1 MQKIILLLLVVILL
15 SACGGSQESK
25 EKDAGA
31 SGQAVAETLDTSLN
45 TDSTAS
51 EDNSSESEVGNEDAL
66 PEKFDLD
73 FCADYAETHMP
84 EGITATFSTIDENGV
99 QIAVGRFRND
109 TGKDVSLD
117 LECSYGDENGEFWG
131 GGVSS
136 QPLLREGDE
145 YIEVFDIGEE
155 YQSYMIDCQIS
166 DVPDGV
172 YMHYDATDVE
182 DRRNADDS
190 IGYKITCSDPDGYSL
205 QIRAFYL
212 NEKDEIIGY
221 SSADVGGSKDW
232 DWDKMEI
239 PSIEYDSYKL
249 IWSYSNI

>member
-1 MQKIILLLLVVILL
+1 M
-15 SACGGSQESK
+15 
-25 EKDAGA
+25 
-31 SGQAVAETLDTSLN
+31 AETTDTSLT
-45 TDSTAS
+45 TDSTPS
-51 EDNSSESEVGNEDAL
+51 EENSSEAEVENEDAL

-73 FCADYAETHMP
+73 FCAGYAEAHMP
-84 EGITATFSTIDENGV
+84 DGIAATFSTIDVNGI

-117 LECSYGDENGEFWG
+117 LECSYGDEKGEFWG

-155 YQSYMIDCQIS
+155 YQSYMVDCQLS

-172 YMHYDATDVE
+172 YTHYDATDVE

-205 QIRAFYL
+205 QIRAFYF

-221 SSADVGGSKDW
+221 SSADVGGTEDLDW
-232 DWDKMEI
+232 AQMEI
-239 PSIEYDSYKL
+239 PSVDYD
-249 IWSYSNI
+249 